1 MKKNGKK
8 KRTISR
14 RILDGWIKVSERRG
28 HMASSNRLEKE
39 LGGLSPGKNTKELL
53 EEYYLEKIETGLKT
67 AAAGGVVVFVCVCNV
82 WMNEDLKDG
91 FYIEKEQTGGGKRNI
106 ALNAEIGSVTINDLL
121 IEVDEIQLSDDEM
134 KKQLEAIGNALPE
147 KIAGENENL
156 EHVVY
161 PLNLINTWEDTP
173 VSIFWSSSNYGILRE
188 DGSFG
193 DDEILQEGME
203 VILTAMLSYG
213 EIQMEKEYLVK
224 VFPLEKNKEEKLKE
238 ELIGLVEVQ
247 KQTTKTENNLVLPQ
261 MIHQTPIVWK
271 QEKTGS
277 VLVAAG
283 FSIMAVLLILWG
295 KDKDIH
301 EKYEERKQLL
311 LLEYSEFVSK
321 LLLLLTSGMS
331 MRSVFIHLGREYQKA
346 RKAGG
351 NRKYVYEELLIVVR
365 KMENGMSEEEA
376 YDYFAKKCDLIC
388 YKKLAAIIIQNVK
401 RGTDGLKESLSTETK
416 NAFEERK
423 QTARKLG
430 EEAGTKLLFPMIM
443 MMGIVLII
451 IVIPAYFSFGG
462 M

>member
-1 MKKNGKK
+1 MKKNRKK

-14 RILDGWIKVSERRG
+14 RILDGWIKACEKRG
-28 HMASSNRLEKE
+28 HLPSSYRLEKE

-53 EEYYLEKIETGLKT
+53 EEYYLEKIEIGLKT
-67 AAAGGVVVFVCVCNV
+67 AVLGGVVVFICVCNV
-82 WMNEDLKDG
+82 WMNDDLKEG
-91 FYIEKEQTGGGKRNI
+91 IYIEKEQVGGGKRNI
-106 ALNAEIGSVTINDLL
+106 ALNAEVGNVKINDLL

-134 KKQLEAIGNALPE
+134 KKQLESIGNALPK

-161 PLNLINTWEDTP
+161 PLNLINTWENTQ

-193 DDEILQEGME
+193 DGEILQEGTE
-203 VILTAMLSYG
+203 VILTATLSYG
-213 EIQMEKEYLVK
+213 EIQIEKEFPVK
-224 VFPLEKNKEEKLKE
+224 VYPLEKSEEEKLKE
-238 ELIGLVEVQ
+238 ELLGLVEEQ
-247 KQTTKTENNLVLPQ
+247 KETAKTEEKLVLPQ
-261 MIHQTPIVWK
+261 MIHQTQIVWK
-271 QEKTGS
+271 QQKAGS
-277 VLVAAG
+277 VLVVMG
-283 FSIMAVLLILWG
+283 FSIVAVFLILWG

-301 EKYEERKQLL
+301 EKYEERNRFL

-321 LLLLLTSGMS
+321 LQLLLTSGMS
-331 MRSVFIHLGREYQKA
+331 MRSVFIHLGRDYQKR

-351 NRKYVYEELLIVVR
+351 NKKYVYEELLIVVR
-365 KMENGMSEEEA
+365 KMENGMSETEA

-401 RGTDGLKESLSTETK
+401 RGTDGLKESLSAETK
-416 NAFEERK
+416 IAFEERK

-430 EEAGTKLLFPMIM
+430 EEAGTKLLFPMM
-443 MMGIVLII
+443 MMMSIVLII